1 MRGVSPRS
9 EVIPP
14 SSTAARPRTST
25 VREESPPPREAG
37 GGLPCLSSNNSDE
50 TTVKACG
57 IDRKRAE
64 RTRQNIAHFASRFG
78 SSVGVLTITFAH
90 DLDTR
95 SAQRKLANFKRRVL
109 KENFGE
115 SVTVR
120 EFTARGRPHFHLVID
135 CLGDITAG
143 FDWSHYDAV
152 TAWSKGARKSAK
164 PRGNLNRTPRLAAL
178 HRILAEKAPLYGLG
192 RIELVPV
199 KKPEAIGFY
208 LGGYLAKSLAHKPAD
223 AKGTRSVNYSRRC
236 PQILSGKWSWNNPS
250 GWLWRQKLRTWA
262 TRHGCE
268 TFAQV
273 YSLFGPKWAFHHRE
287 AILETPLSYYP
298 TAEHAR
304 RDGHFL
310 PADAVDI
317 RVSGPGRLTRVERT
331 RLRDHLRWDS
341 PLPCAKRSGASG
353 DGDGRARVDSVGV
366 RESGSAPLHE
376 ASVSLLQYHAVRH
389 FRLRSYDELREAGK
403 LPRQVFQRRLRFAS

>member
-1 MRGVSPRS
+1 MSPRS
-9 EVIPP
+9 EKLHQ
-14 SSTAARPRTST
+14 SSAAVRPHAST
-25 VREESPPPREAG
+25 VREESSPPREAG
-37 GGLPCLSSNNSDE
+37 GELPCLSSDNSDG
-50 TTVKACG
+50 TSVKPCG

-95 SAQRKLANFKRRVL
+95 SAQRKLGNFKRRVL

-143 FDWSHYDAV
+143 FNWSHYDAV
-152 TAWSKGARKSAK
+152 TAWSKGGRQSAK
-164 PRGNLNRTPRLAAL
+164 PHGTLNRTPRLAAL

-208 LGGYLAKSLAHKPAD
+208 LGGYLAKSLANKPAD
-223 AKGTRSVNYSRRC
+223 AKGTRAVNYSRRC
-236 PQILSGKWSWNNPS
+236 PQIMTGKWSWNNPS

-262 TRHGCE
+262 ARHRCE
-268 TFAQV
+268 TFAEV
-273 YSLFGPKWAFHHRE
+273 YSVFGPKWAFHHRQ
-287 AILETPLSYYP
+287 AILDTPLSYYP

-304 RDGHFL
+304 RDGVLF
-310 PADAVDI
+310 PDDAVDI
-317 RVSGPGRLTRVERT
+317 RVSSGGRLTGVERT
-331 RLRDHLRWDS
+331 RLRDLLESDS

-353 DGDGRARVDSVGV
+353 DGDGCASVESVGV
-366 RESGSAPLHE
+366 HGSGSPSLLGSPA
-376 ASVSLLQYHAVRH
+376 SLLQYHAVRR
-389 FRLRSYDELREAGK
+389 FRIRSYDELREVGK
-403 LPRQVFQRRLRFAS
+403 LPRHEHQRRLKFASS

>member
-1 MRGVSPRS
+1 MSPPLS
-9 EVIPP
+9 EKLPP
-14 SSTAARPRTST
+14 SCADVRPHAST
-25 VREESPPPREAG
+25 VHGESSPSRVAG
-37 GGLPCLSSNNSDE
+37 GELPCLSSDNSDG
-50 TTVKACG
+50 TSVKPCG

-64 RTRQNIAHFASRFG
+64 RTRQNIAHFASLFG

-95 SAQRKLANFKRRVL
+95 AAQRKLANFKRRVL

-120 EFTARGRPHFHLVID
+120 EFTSRGRPHFHLVID
-135 CLGDITAG
+135 CLGDITTG

-164 PRGNLNRTPRLAAL
+164 PHGSLNRTPRLVAL

-199 KKPEAIGFY
+199 KKAEAIGFY
-208 LGGYLAKSLAHKPAD
+208 LGGYLAKSLANKPAD
-223 AKGTRSVNYSRRC
+223 AKGTRSVNYSHRC
-236 PQILSGKWSWNNPS
+236 PQIMTGKWSWNNPS

-268 TFAQV
+268 TFSQV
-273 YSLFGPKWAFHHRE
+273 YSIFGPKWAFHHRQ
-287 AILETPLSYYP
+287 AILDTPLSYYP

-304 RDGHFL
+304 RDGVFF
-310 PADAVDI
+310 PDDAVDI
-317 RVSGPGRLTRVERT
+317 RVSSGGRITGVERT
-331 RLRDHLRWDS
+331 RLRDHLHCDS
-341 PLPCAKRSGASG
+341 PLPCAKRSVASG
-353 DGDGRARVDSVGV
+353 DGDGGASVESVGV
-366 RESGSAPLHE
+366 HESGSP
-376 ASVSLLQYHAVRH
+376 SLLETPLPLLQDRAVRR
-389 FRLRSYDELREAGK
+389 FRIRSYDELREIGK
-403 LPRQVFQRRLRFAS
+403 LPRHEHQRKLFFRSS